1 MVIINIILVGVS
13 IDYTIKYT
21 NSQKYNKLKCNIT
34 KIEYPTEIPN
44 TIDEYNNNFVKCSC
58 GKRCT
63 SDMGICT
70 KLFITNKNLEEVLL
84 QKKYGIYDSECTFAE
99 TKCENGEI
107 IEDRINAIQEN
118 IDYIRPKN
126 EFENSSKSV
135 LRDVDYKKGQLV
147 HHSLFGKG
155 KILDVEGEGNESK
168 LSVVFN
174 GNVRKKLITLD
185 DLDRGFKK
193 VNKREA
199 HDNKV
204 SYVNM
209 YT

>member
-1 MVIINIILVGVS
+1 MSRDGCSCCFFVLIIINIILVGVS

-84 QKKYGIYDSECTFAE
+84 QKEYGIYDSECTFAE
-99 TKCENGEI
+99 TKCVNGEI
-107 IEDRINAIQEN
+107 IENRINAIQEN
-118 IDYIRPKN
+118 IDYITKQ
-126 EFENSSKSV
+126 
-135 LRDVDYKKGQLV
+135 Y
-147 HHSLFGKG
+147 
-155 KILDVEGEGNESK
+155 GEYITGLK
-168 LSVVFN
+168 LLNCYEFN
-174 GNVRKKLITLD
+174 GIYFLD
-185 DLDRGFKK
+185 DYNYFDEMILCWSIMGFI
-193 VNKREA
+193 VILLFTICRNCPPG
-199 HDNKV
+199 
-204 SYVNM
+204 
-209 YT
+209 